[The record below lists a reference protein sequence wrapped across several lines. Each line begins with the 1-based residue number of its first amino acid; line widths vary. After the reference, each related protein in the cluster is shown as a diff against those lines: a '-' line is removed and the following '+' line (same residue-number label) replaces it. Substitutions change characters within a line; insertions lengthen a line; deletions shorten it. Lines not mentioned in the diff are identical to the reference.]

1 MAASAGRSKTTLG
14 DDFRAPPRKGEPV
27 NLVVAR
33 TQVVAGKVHL
43 KVDVPKTIRGAP
55 GAKLL
60 VKHVYRLQEHSPD
73 REEYRVLLRSTLN
86 GKEHPPSLGRFGDAY
101 AMPDDYAGF
110 LVHEYVLPASGKAE
124 LAFEVAAEYT
134 IGDWKS
140 ERVDTHQV
148 KRAVGDV
155 QILL

>member
-1 MAASAGRSKTTLG
+1 MAGTADKSTPTLG
-14 DDFRAPPRKGEPV
+14 DDLLPPLRKGEPV
-27 NLVVAR
+27 NVVVAR
-33 TQVVAGKVHL
+33 TQVVAGQVHL
-43 KVDVPKTIRGAP
+43 KVEAPQTVRGAP

-60 VKHVYRLQEHSPD
+60 VKHVYRLQEHSND
-73 REEYRVLLRSTLN
+73 REEYRILLRSNLN
-86 GKEHPPSLGRFGDAY
+86 GKEHAPSLGRFGDTY
-101 AMPDDYAGF
+101 AMPDDYSGF

-124 LAFEVAAEYT
+124 LSFEVAAEYT

-155 QILL
+155 KILL